1 MLEYGL
7 KFGPVLYLALKFT
20 VCTVQC
26 FLKRGSKEFWLASS
40 FEGHGSSLRSLPH
53 PSLYPRTPLIW
64 FEQQNLFFNLRLAM
78 IWHVFLFNFLHWL
91 QNTQE
96 APCLCHSRPGW
107 YETIRDR
114 KSEFRSQLWKFWGQ
128 SGKTN
133 MAFICPK
140 MAQKCLYQGLYQT
153 KFEQHH
159 AKTHLSTSILVYL
172 IRANS
177 FCGLQTEVA
186 VWGGEE
192 R

>member
-1 MLEYGL
+1 MYARVWVKIWTCTLSGLEIHGMHRSVFFEKRIEGILAGL
-7 KFGPVLYLALKFT
+7 LV
-20 VCTVQC
+20 
-26 FLKRGSKEFWLASS
+26 RGA
-40 FEGHGSSLRSLPH
+40 RH

-78 IWHVFLFNFLHWL
+78 IWHVFLFNFLQWL

-133 MAFICPK
+133 MA
-140 MAQKCLYQGLYQT
+140 
-153 KFEQHH
+153 
-159 AKTHLSTSILVYL
+159 
-172 IRANS
+172 S
-177 FCGLQTEVA
+177 FCFTKNLWCTTVRVLFDPWLDLVRLPLKNTEIP
-186 VWGGEE
+186 G
-192 R
+192 

>member
-1 MLEYGL
+1 MWRQDWHKCRTRKGCVTLGTGMYARVWV
-7 KFGPVLYLALKFT
+7 KIWT
-20 VCTVQC
+20 CTVQC

-64 FEQQNLFFNLRLAM
+64 FEQHNLFFNLRLAM
-78 IWHVFLFNFLHWL
+78 IWHVFLFNFLQWL
-91 QNTQE
+91 QNIQE

-140 MAQKCLYQGLYQT
+140 MAKSAYIKACVKRNLNNTMQNLT
-153 KFEQHH
+153 
-159 AKTHLSTSILVYL
+159 LVQAFWY
-172 IRANS
+172 
-177 FCGLQTEVA
+177 T
-186 VWGGEE
+186 W
-192 R
+192 